1 MNEKERTCVLGEYD
15 SLGEAEIIKGLLEAN
30 GIDCFISD
38 RGANGLWP
46 IGTSGIISVRL
57 HVMEKDLEK
66 AQAVMDGAE
75 TVQD

>member
-1 MNEKERTCVLGEYD
+1 MNEKERTCVLGEFD
-15 SLGEAEIIKGLLEAN
+15 SLGEASVIKGLLEAN

-38 RGANGLWP
+38 KGANGLWP

-66 AQAVMDGAE
+66 AQAVIAGAGS
-75 TVQD
+75 VQD

>member
-15 SLGEAEIIKGLLEAN
+15 SMGEAEIIKGLLEAN

-57 HVMEKDLEK
+57 HVMEKDLKK